1 MSASSHGD
9 AAHQRRCCACEQW
22 SCDECGLHRA
32 DGDGVVAL
40 VQRLGASCYA
50 IAFDFDQTLCSTK
63 SGAAPVV
70 GRHAIQPELQTLLP
84 QQQDSSGGDDVA
96 RGGLAEDQRPRCC
109 VATRNSHGRDIED
122 FLIASG
128 VAVLRATA
136 NYTGDTQSDGDTEQQ
151 VTAAQMP
158 VHCVNAQGRTKADV
172 VLQLVAEAPKDGV
185 VVMIDDDL
193 RELVMDDRLLGGRVH
208 RVFFSPREL
217 G

>member
-1 MSASSHGD
+1 MHN
-9 AAHQRRCCACEQW
+9 AAHHRRCCACEQW

-40 VQRLGASCYA
+40 VQRLGASCFA
-50 IAFDFDQTLCSTK
+50 IVFDWDQTLCSTK

-70 GRHAIQPELQTLLP
+70 GRHTLQPELQTLLP
-84 QQQDSSGGDDVA
+84 QQQIVSDRKETEKARLVGDH
-96 RGGLAEDQRPRCC
+96 LPFCC
-109 VATRNSHGRDIED
+109 VATRNSHGRDIEN
-122 FLIASG
+122 FLSASG
-128 VAVLRATA
+128 VTVDNA
-136 NYTGDTQSDGDTEQQ
+136 NASCADDRQSEDTSSARTVGSG
-151 VTAAQMP
+151 MP

-172 VLQLVAEAPKDGV
+172 ALQLLAEAPANTF
-185 VVMIDDDL
+185 VVMVDDDL